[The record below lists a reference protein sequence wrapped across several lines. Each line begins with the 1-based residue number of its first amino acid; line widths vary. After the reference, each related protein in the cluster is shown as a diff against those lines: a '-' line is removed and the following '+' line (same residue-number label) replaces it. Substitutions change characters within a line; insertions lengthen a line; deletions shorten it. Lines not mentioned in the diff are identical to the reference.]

1 MRGEAES
8 MESSGF
14 RFLSLRVGPDSGR
27 EAEGVHGSDAQML
40 GVLPAAFPLV
50 THVFFVQVGIFL
62 SWVFFHWS
70 EL

>member
-1 MRGEAES
+1 MRGEAER

-50 THVFFVQVGIFL
+50 THVFFVQR
-62 SWVFFHWS
+62 
-70 EL
+70 